1 MFNNTFK
8 NRNLKL
14 QKNLGIWMD
23 HSTADLIGINAKSNT
38 SIASKFTTNTKEEA
52 LNRSEK
58 GMHNKRQQM
67 HEAYYQEIA
76 NEILKFDAVLLFGPT
91 NAKTELHNYLNKDL
105 HFKGIKIDIESA
117 DNMSNNE
124 QSAFV
129 RGHFEKI
136 ENH

>member
-1 MFNNTFK
+1 METN
-8 NRNLKL
+8 
-14 QKNLGIWMD
+14 KNLGIWMD
-23 HSTADLIGINAKSNT
+23 HSTANLIDLNT
-38 SIASKFTTNTKEEA
+38 KKNNHSIASKFTFNTKEEA

-105 HFKGIKIDIESA
+105 HFKDIKIDIDSA
-117 DNMSNNE
+117 DNMTENE
-124 QSAFV
+124 QFAFV
-129 RGHFEKI
+129 RKHFE
-136 ENH
+136 NH

>member
-1 MFNNTFK
+1 MNN
-8 NRNLKL
+8 
-14 QKNLGIWMD
+14 KNLGIWMD
-23 HSTADLIGINAKSNT
+23 HSTANLIEFKDSKPSHNIESDFTHNKEVDALHKSE
-38 SIASKFTTNTKEEA
+38 S
-52 LNRSEK
+52 L
-58 GMHNKRQQM
+58 MHNKRQQL
-67 HEAYYQEIA
+67 HEAYYKKIA
-76 NEILKFDAVLLFGPT
+76 DKILKYDHVLLFGPT

-105 HFKGIKIDIESA
+105 HFKDIKIDIESA